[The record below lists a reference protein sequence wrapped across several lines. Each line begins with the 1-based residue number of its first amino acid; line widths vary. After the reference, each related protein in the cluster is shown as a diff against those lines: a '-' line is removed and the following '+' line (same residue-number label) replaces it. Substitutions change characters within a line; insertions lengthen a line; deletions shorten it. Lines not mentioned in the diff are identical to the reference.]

1 MQIVFFGAGKIAAL
15 LLQRL
20 SEAHDM
26 MLTVT
31 PPPRPAGRKMIK
43 QQCPAAV
50 CATRLNL
57 PLHETAA
64 PADVPALYA
73 KTPPEL
79 VVVCDYGLLLPP
91 NILNWS
97 PMGALNMHP
106 SLLPRWRGAAPIER
120 AILAGDSETG
130 VTIMQMNEELDAGD
144 IIRQQKISISP
155 DATGGALSES
165 LAETGAILMIK
176 VLNNLAASSSYPQP
190 AERVSYAAKI
200 SAAERVLDFNQPA
213 DFVAGQVRA
222 FAPFP
227 GAHTYING
235 VIVKAR
241 LAVESEHS
249 GAPGEI
255 LAVGKNGITVACA
268 KHAITLLRLQRAGRQ
283 ELCAEGFL
291 RGFPLSIGEKA
302 GIINAPPR

>member
-1 MQIVFFGAGKIAAL
+1 M
-15 LLQRL
+15 
-20 SEAHDM
+20 
-26 MLTVT
+26 
-31 PPPRPAGRKMIK
+31 PPR
-43 QQCPAAV
+43 
-50 CATRLNL
+50 
-57 PLHETAA
+57 
-64 PADVPALYA
+64 
-73 KTPPEL
+73 
-79 VVVCDYGLLLPP
+79 
-91 NILNWS
+91 
-97 PMGALNMHP
+97 
-106 SLLPRWRGAAPIER
+106 
-120 AILAGDSETG
+120 
-130 VTIMQMNEELDAGD
+130 
-144 IIRQQKISISP
+144 
-155 DATGGALSES
+155 GALSES